1 MDRICVKV
9 CLGTTC
15 FTKNS
20 AQMHEL
26 KEILPKKFGDKV
38 MIESS
43 LCLGVCSTNWEISKA
58 PYIKVNNV
66 LIQEATVDK
75 VVAEIEA
82 QIKKYDSKEK

>member
-38 MIESS
+38 MIKSS

-75 VVAEIEA
+75 VIAEIKA
-82 QIKKYDSKEK
+82 QIEKYDSKEK